1 MTFFRDLLN
10 LYGPMVW
17 RRRWWGL
24 AFAWLVCLAGWA
36 AVWLMPSQYQATARL
51 YVDADQVLTPLLKGL
66 AIDPNTG
73 NELDVLQRSLL
84 SRPNLEKIIARTE
97 LAPLAETPEARQ
109 RLIDRLAA
117 EIRVQPQTRD
127 IFSITW
133 RNRDPRTAH
142 DVVQAVLDTF
152 LDNRTGSSRSEM
164 SNAESFLA
172 TQIDSYQKQ
181 LHEAEERRAAF
192 QRKYVD
198 VLPGAGG
205 RNRLEE
211 ARQSETALTGQL
223 ADAEARRLTL
233 ARELA
238 TTPALI
244 VTDQGVVG
252 GGPAPGLAD
261 AERRLRELRLTYT
274 DQHPDVIAA
283 QRLVDSL
290 RHAGGGGGRA
300 VSRSQP
306 NPVYDQ
312 LKIQLVETETQ
323 VNSLTRQVADARA
336 TRERLETVARA
347 EPQLEAESTNLNRDY
362 DVLRRNYEELLAR
375 REAMRIASAATE
387 ASKVKV
393 QVIDPPVVP
402 RVPVAPN
409 RALLSAGVL
418 VVALG
423 CGAALIYALIAFER
437 SFRTVSEL
445 RALDLPV
452 LGGVSLVAQPMGWMR
467 RLASGFATGGC
478 VAALLAAA
486 AIVLT
491 HYLHRVA

>member
-1 MTFFRDLLN
+1 
-10 LYGPMVW
+10 
-17 RRRWWGL
+17 
-24 AFAWLVCLAGWA
+24 
-36 AVWLMPSQYQATARL
+36 
-51 YVDADQVLTPLLKGL
+51 
-66 AIDPNTG
+66 
-73 NELDVLQRSLL
+73 
-84 SRPNLEKIIARTE
+84 
-97 LAPLAETPEARQ
+97 
-109 RLIDRLAA
+109 
-117 EIRVQPQTRD
+117 
-127 IFSITW
+127 
-133 RNRDPRTAH
+133 
-142 DVVQAVLDTF
+142 
-152 LDNRTGSSRSEM
+152 
-164 SNAESFLA
+164 
-172 TQIDSYQKQ
+172 
-181 LHEAEERRAAF
+181 
-192 QRKYVD
+192 
-198 VLPGAGG
+198 VLPG
-205 RNRLEE
+205 
-211 ARQSETALTGQL
+211 
-223 ADAEARRLTL
+223 
-233 ARELA
+233 
-238 TTPALI
+238 
-244 VTDQGVVG
+244 
-252 GGPAPGLAD
+252 
-261 AERRLRELRLTYT
+261 
-274 DQHPDVIAA
+274 
-283 QRLVDSL
+283 
-290 RHAGGGGGRA
+290 AGGGGGRA